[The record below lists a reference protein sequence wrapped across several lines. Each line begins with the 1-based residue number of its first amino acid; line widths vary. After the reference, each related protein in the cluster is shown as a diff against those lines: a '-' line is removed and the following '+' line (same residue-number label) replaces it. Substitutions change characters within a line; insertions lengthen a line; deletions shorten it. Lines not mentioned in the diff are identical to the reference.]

1 MAKKKMM
8 YDSEE
13 DILSLS
19 KGIKVKAS
27 IDIGD
32 FIVDVD
38 YSGFIVGIEI
48 LNASQNLRIREEQL
62 KSLEQ
67 ASMNI
72 TYKPN
77 YVLITLLLK
86 LKEKE
91 KEIAIPLTVDLG
103 HGSIKTEKTQFAVA
117 SS

>member
-1 MAKKKMM
+1 MAKGDTKMI

-19 KGIKVKAS
+19 RGRKVKAS

-38 YSGFIVGIEI
+38 HKGFVAGIEI
-48 LNASQNLRIREEQL
+48 LNASENLDIPAETLE
-62 KSLEQ
+62 SLRS

-72 TYKPN
+72 SYKTKFI
-77 YVLITLLLK
+77 VLSLVMK
-86 LKEKE
+86 FANSEKSL
-91 KEIAIPLTVDLG
+91 AIPLTVDLG
-103 HGSIKTEKTQFAVA
+103 HKGAEHELFAVA
-117 SS
+117 